1 MAYQTGTAANPDQLL
16 DALRVFAIV
25 QGWSPLRW
33 ASDGN
38 GQTLSLSKGAL
49 FVHLCSAHDARLS
62 SRYNAVTGI
71 WLTGAT
77 GFAHDQPW
85 WNQPG
90 GIHHAGYAHNA
101 TSERA
106 EACGL
111 FGVGSATTY
120 HLFAATEPDLLM
132 LVAEVAPGIYHH
144 LAFGQL
150 AMFGKT
156 GGGAFVSGAFGSDD
170 HLYLYSGTGDALFS
184 YAYDHHAGLPFNDY
198 KAYGSANGVLAE
210 VDGALQWYSVCSS
223 DPVTGKRAKSLW
235 ENGPNASSISWGRC
249 WHSHVPNTLNGVTPM
264 LPFTVFVERPSGFF
278 SPFGYTPHLRYL
290 NITHYAPAERFSLGH
305 ESWMAFP
312 AHSKNGNSGVHGVAV
327 RWIV

>member
-16 DALRVFAIV
+16 DALRVFAIA

-33 ASDGN
+33 ASDGS
-38 GQTLSLSKGAL
+38 GQILSLSKAGI

-62 SRYNAVTGI
+62 SRYNAVTGL

-77 GFAHDQPW
+77 GFANDQPW

-90 GIHHAGYAHNA
+90 GIHHAGDAHNA
-101 TSERA
+101 SSERA

-120 HLFAATEPDLLM
+120 HMFAATEPDLLM

-150 AMFGKT
+150 ATFGKT

-210 VDGALQWYSVCSS
+210 VDGALQWYSVCSG

-290 NITHYAPAERFSLGH
+290 NITHYAPAERFILGH

-312 AHSKNGNSGVHGVAV
+312 AHSKHGNSGVHGYAV
-327 RWIV
+327 RLV